1 LANRRIDQL
10 LARRKRSGF
19 ARLLDH
25 ASNRDAWTA
34 TLRAFLPKELGT
46 QCQVANVRDHVLTV
60 HLSNAAW
67 ATRFR
72 FLIPE
77 LKPRL
82 NLLADFAT
90 VQEIRIK
97 VAPFLPLSAM
107 ADRLRDRSPPDAT
120 LLSKFADDL
129 DYGELKEAILRL
141 ARHGVARRAAHET
154 PSFLAGS
161 ESSD

>member
-1 LANRRIDQL
+1 M
-10 LARRKRSGF
+10 
-19 ARLLDH
+19 LDH
-25 ASNRDAWTA
+25 ASSRESWTA
-34 TLRAFLPKELGT
+34 ALRAFLPKELGS

-77 LKPRL
+77 LTPRL
-82 NLLADFAT
+82 NQLADFAT

-97 VAPFLPLSAM
+97 VAPLPSLSA
-107 ADRLRDRSPPDAT
+107 APNRVRDRPPPDAT

-141 ARHGVARRAAHET
+141 ARHGAAGRAAQAEA
-154 PSFLAGS
+154 SFLAGP